1 MALAPIADIR
11 EGIARNLSAIS
22 DVQVSAY
29 MPLSPTMPA
38 LYVTPAAIE
47 YDRSMLRGLDVLS
60 FTVTA
65 MVSLGLDKSSQVR
78 LDGFMSPSG
87 GESVK
92 EAIEF
97 ERTLGGIVQD
107 CHVTRVAGYRF
118 VADANGQ
125 QVVTVEWT
133 VVVNS

>member
-1 MALAPIADIR
+1 MLGPISDIR
-11 EGIARNLSAIS
+11 EGLARNLAVIA

-38 LYVTPAAIE
+38 IYVTPASID
-47 YDRSMLRGLDVLS
+47 YDRSMMRGLDVLT
-60 FTVTA
+60 FTLTA
-65 MVSLGLDKSSQVR
+65 MISLGLDKSSQVR
-78 LDGFMSPSG
+78 LDGLMSPSG

-92 EAIEF
+92 EAIEA

-107 CHVTRVAGYRF
+107 VRVTRVAGYRF

-133 VVVNS
+133 VLVNS

>member
-1 MALAPIADIR
+1 MLSPISDIR
-11 EGIARNLSAIS
+11 EGLARNLAAIP
-22 DVQVSAY
+22 DMQVSAY

-38 LYVTPAAIE
+38 IYVTPASID
-47 YDRSMLRGLDVLS
+47 YDRSMMRGLDVLT
-60 FTVTA
+60 FTLTA
-65 MVSLGLDKSSQVR
+65 MISLGLDKSSQVR
-78 LDGFMSPSG
+78 LDGLMSPSG

-92 EAIEF
+92 EAIEA

-107 CHVTRVAGYRF
+107 VRVTRVAGYRF

-133 VVVNS
+133 VLVNS